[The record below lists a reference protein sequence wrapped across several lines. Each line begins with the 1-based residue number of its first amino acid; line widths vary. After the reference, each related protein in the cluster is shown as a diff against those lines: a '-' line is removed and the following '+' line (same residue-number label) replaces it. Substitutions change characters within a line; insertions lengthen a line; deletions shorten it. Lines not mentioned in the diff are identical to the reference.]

1 METARGKKHD
11 MTYTIHYGNKFYDL
25 NIIIY
30 ISERWATSY
39 FQYICESLHL
49 TQKTSLYFPQKFWCF
64 WLRCKLSHLSSVVTT
79 VTKRILFGRLNSCI
93 ASAYMIFERF
103 DIFLTK
109 LIILPTLD
117 VDWYRFWSM
126 HHHLLSLHV

>member
-25 NIIIY
+25 NKIIY
-30 ISERWATSY
+30 INWSLGYLLFSIYLRKFTSDPKNQ
-39 FQYICESLHL
+39 FVFSPEILV
-49 TQKTSLYFPQKFWCF
+49 P